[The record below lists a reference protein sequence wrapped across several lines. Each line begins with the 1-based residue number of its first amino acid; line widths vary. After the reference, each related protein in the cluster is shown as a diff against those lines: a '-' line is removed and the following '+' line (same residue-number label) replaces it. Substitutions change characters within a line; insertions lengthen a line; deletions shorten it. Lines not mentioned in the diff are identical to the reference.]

1 MRSLKYSWGH
11 EPRSVLSPNLP
22 TFTTQHSWMSC
33 PSPRWRWTSS
43 LLLNPSPA
51 TSLMHWYR
59 SGKLNIH
66 PPALPCLC
74 AGWAQAESCEHQ
86 FVSIFLT
93 SSLAV
98 FLWHFPYKCQ
108 KVPIM
113 KKVPA
118 PLTAHIWVWLISFFL
133 KPFLVFQYG
142 AQAQVPLSQKPIQPL
157 TGFSVRSLR
166 KYFHLEVFAWGFFLL
181 LFIYFFLCLAS
192 VTGAFPILDGKD
204 IKQYS

>member
-113 KKVPA
+113 KKNPSTSDSSHLGLAHFFFPEAFSCLSVWGSSPGSPFPKTNPA
-118 PLTAHIWVWLISFFL
+118 TYGILSEITQEIFPL
-133 KPFLVFQYG
+133 G
-142 AQAQVPLSQKPIQPL
+142 
-157 TGFSVRSLR
+157 G
-166 KYFHLEVFAWGFFLL
+166 
-181 LFIYFFLCLAS
+181 LCLGIFFIIIYLFCPVLGIS
-192 VTGAFPILDGKD
+192 YRCFSYFEWKG
-204 IKQYS
+204 Y